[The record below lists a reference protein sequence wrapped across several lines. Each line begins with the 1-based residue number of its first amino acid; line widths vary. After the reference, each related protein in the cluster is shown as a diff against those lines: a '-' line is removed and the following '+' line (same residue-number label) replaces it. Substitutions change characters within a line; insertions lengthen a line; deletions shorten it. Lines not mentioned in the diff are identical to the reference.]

1 MQAPGLDEES
11 AAGSGPSRTPHALIA
26 LTYRDFRLF
35 WAGNVISVAGT
46 QMRQAAVAW
55 QVYVLTHSAVALG
68 ALGLV
73 RVVPIVLLSV
83 VGGVVADRFDRR
95 KLLLATQLVL
105 LIVSLSLAAVT
116 YTGLV
121 SIWTLYGLVALGTA
135 AVSFDNPAR
144 QALVPSLVS
153 RKHLTNALS
162 LNTTTFELAMVVGPA
177 LAGLVIAVWGVGAV
191 YLIDAGSYTAVVVA
205 LLLIR
210 SPVVAGAVRRVT
222 LSAALEGLAFVW
234 REPILISTMGL
245 DFVATFFGSAT
256 ALLPIFA
263 RDILHVGSTGYGL
276 LFAAPAIGAI
286 LAGIAMSF
294 LARHIRHQ
302 GRTILVSVA
311 VYAGFTVLFGLSR
324 TFLLSLLFLA
334 GTGAA
339 DTVSMILRQ
348 TVRQIVTPDA
358 LRGRMSSVGMMF
370 FMGGPQLGELEAGL
384 VARALGAPFSVV
396 SGGIAA
402 LLFTAAIAWRSRRLR
417 EYRL

>member
-1 MQAPGLDEES
+1 MQAPGLDQEDAVER
-11 AAGSGPSRTPHALIA
+11 GPSQTSHALIA

-68 ALGLV
+68 VLGLV
-73 RVVPIVLLSV
+73 RVVPIILLSV

-95 KLLLATQLVL
+95 KLLLATQVVL
-105 LIVSLSLAAVT
+105 LAVSVSLAAVT

-121 SIWTLYGLVALGTA
+121 SIWTVYGLVALGTA

-153 RKHLTNALS
+153 REHLTNALS
-162 LNTTTFELAMVVGPA
+162 LNTTTFELAMIVGPA
-177 LAGLVIAVWGVGAV
+177 LAGVVIAVWSVGAV

-205 LLLIR
+205 LLMIR
-210 SPVVAGAVRRVT
+210 SPVVAGAVQRVS

-234 REPILISTMGL
+234 REPILVSTMGL

-263 RDILHVGSTGYGL
+263 RDILHVGSAGYGL

-286 LAGIAMSF
+286 LAGIAMSVM
-294 LARHIRHQ
+294 ARRIRHQ
-302 GRTILVSVA
+302 GRTILVAVA
-311 VYAGFTVLFGLSR
+311 AYAGFTVLFGLSR

-334 GTGAA
+334 ATGAA

-402 LLFTAAIAWRSRRLR
+402 LAFTAAIAWRSRRLR